1 MQLFNRYC
9 ELVNYRLTEVDRF
22 TWTCFGD
29 TAYYFS
35 NWDQDNDTYSLQ
47 AIVDLRT
54 FDVKVLEVCDYR
66 NNRAYR
72 YFAPGCRDPYRASG
86 EPEYRDIAWDDVGF
100 TDLETEDDWFDKAEA
115 IFQGRDYDN
124 RVSVPLELE
133 EAEVFELM
141 KLAHEQDITL
151 NKLVEQILQQVIDRG
166 QNSKTDIDL

>member
-1 MQLFNRYC
+1 MRLFNRYC
-9 ELVNYRLTEVDRF
+9 ELVDYRLTEVDRF

-35 NWDQDNDTYSLQ
+35 NWDQTNDTYSLQ